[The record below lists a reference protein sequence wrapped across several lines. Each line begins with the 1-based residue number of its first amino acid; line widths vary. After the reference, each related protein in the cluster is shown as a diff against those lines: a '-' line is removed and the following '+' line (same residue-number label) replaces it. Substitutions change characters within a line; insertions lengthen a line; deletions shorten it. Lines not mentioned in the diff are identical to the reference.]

1 MAQIW
6 ARTMRQRALVGL
18 KGKGFAA
25 LSFSSTTSASS
36 SSLPRLTLYTHDSC
50 SLCDE
55 ALEQIAHLKT
65 RFTLETVDILHP
77 DNQSW
82 KRQYRYDIPVFHFEG
97 EFLTKHRADV
107 KMLEDKLTAFEA
119 RQ

>member
-1 MAQIW
+1 MAQLW
-6 ARTMRQRALVGL
+6 ARTMRQHALGPR
-18 KGKGFAA
+18 GNGFAA
-25 LSFSSTTSASS
+25 LSFSSTTSPS

-77 DNQSW
+77 DNKPW

-97 EFLTKHRADV
+97 EFLMKHRADV
-107 KMLEDKLTAFEA
+107 KMLEDKLKAFEA
-119 RQ
+119 QQ